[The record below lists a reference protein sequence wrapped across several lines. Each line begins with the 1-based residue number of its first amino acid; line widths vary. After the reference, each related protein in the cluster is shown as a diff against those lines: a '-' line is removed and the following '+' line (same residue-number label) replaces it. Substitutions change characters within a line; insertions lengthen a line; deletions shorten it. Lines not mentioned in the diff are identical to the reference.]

1 MAGRRHCLA
10 ICPSLERP
18 RKGYNPERRHGNQG
32 HHLAMGIQPATVTTI
47 EARSPAKLN
56 LFLHVTGRRPDGYHS
71 LQTVFQLL
79 NWGDDMRF
87 EAREAP
93 GITLSGDTDDIAP
106 ANNLILKA
114 AAALGRPER
123 GAHIHIRSAS
133 REVVAW
139 AAGAPMPP
147 PHCWL
152 SIGCGSSS

>member
-1 MAGRRHCLA
+1 
-10 ICPSLERP
+10 
-18 RKGYNPERRHGNQG
+18 
-32 HHLAMGIQPATVTTI
+32 MGIQPATVTTI

-114 AAALGRPER
+114 ATALGRPER
-123 GAHIHIRSAS
+123 GAHIHIRKRIPRGGGLGGMARSCCSSSSKLAS
-133 REVVAW
+133 PSSVLSR
-139 AAGAPMPP
+139 P
-147 PHCWL
+147 PHGGEKVCPE
-152 SIGCGSSS
+152 